1 MKKLLRLTAVAIC
14 MVSVGVAFAMAQS
27 AGSRGGMNA
36 QGPPSLGEL
45 NPQIVTDYITVESS
59 AEIRV
64 APTEI
69 RVVLAVTAEG
79 ESAQECQDAVQGVIS
94 AAKTDWQ
101 AMELGDNNI
110 VVDFIALLPRYKWEM
125 EQQEGANVAVE
136 QKAGYRMQTNIH
148 LAATNEA
155 QAQAAIAVAFSHG
168 VTDIIAFDY
177 WSSELD
183 AIKRDARKKAIE
195 AARDKADVLL
205 GAVFD
210 ERPPVINVQ
219 EDTAIRYPE
228 ALYESFERVEAGSI
242 NTPSRSAVSQIRA
255 FRPRNTYYRGLYT
268 DGDIQAST
276 LPMKP
281 EISVVSTVRL
291 YYESPAAA
299 IARAEKAKDR
309 EMEIRARGDRP

>member
-1 MKKLLRLTAVAIC
+1 MQKLFRLAAVAVC
-14 MVSVGVAFAMAQS
+14 LAVVCVAWAMGQS

-45 NPQIVTDYITVESS
+45 DPHVVTDYITVESS
-59 AEIRV
+59 AEVRV
-64 APTEI
+64 TPTEI

-79 ESAQECQDAVQGVIS
+79 ETAKECQDAVQAVI
-94 AAKTDWQ
+94 ATAKADWQ
-101 AMELGDNNI
+101 EMEFNEDNI
-110 VVDFIALLPRYKWEM
+110 VVDFIALLPRYKWAM
-125 EQQEGANVAVE
+125 QKQEGANVAVE
-136 QKAGYRMQTNIH
+136 EKAGYRMQTNIH
-148 LAATNEA
+148 LAAKTEA
-155 QAQAAIAVAFSHG
+155 QAQAAIAVAFQHG

-183 AIKRDARKKAIE
+183 AIKREARAKAIE
-195 AARDKADVLL
+195 AARDKADLLL

-242 NTPSRSAVSQIRA
+242 NTPYRNTVSEIHA
-255 FRPRNTYYRGLYT
+255 FRPQNTYYRGLYT
-268 DGDIQAST
+268 DGDIQAPT

-309 EMEIRARGDRP
+309 EMEIRARND